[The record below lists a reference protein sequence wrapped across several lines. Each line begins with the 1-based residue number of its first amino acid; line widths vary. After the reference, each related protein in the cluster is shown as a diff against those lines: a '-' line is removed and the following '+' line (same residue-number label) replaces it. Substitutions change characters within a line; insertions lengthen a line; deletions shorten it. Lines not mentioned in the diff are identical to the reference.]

1 MSSNHNRAAKAGC
14 EVEIFMAAEGFLK
27 EDYTESLIPYK
38 NDNIVQDEIRKT
50 NEAENIGG
58 K

>member
-1 MSSNHNRAAKAGC
+1 
-14 EVEIFMAAEGFLK
+14 MAAEGFLK